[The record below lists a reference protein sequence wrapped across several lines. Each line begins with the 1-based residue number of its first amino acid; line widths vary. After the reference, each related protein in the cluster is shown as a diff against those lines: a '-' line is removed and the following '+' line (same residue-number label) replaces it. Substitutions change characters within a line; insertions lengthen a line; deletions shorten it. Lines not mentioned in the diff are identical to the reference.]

1 MQSSR
6 KGRLGAIHSCCVHVY
21 VCLFACALYCINVYK
36 VKLCIIIVVFYCFI
50 QVTGHD
56 FQHVLVLNIQSLVFP
71 CIFYTRLVCAI
82 MLNMSREV
90 TCVGLCADK
99 MALLS
104 TPRSALIPLHQQRN
118 DASQQLVLSVSVTIL
133 YEHDLIAAS
142 RFNEYY

>member
-1 MQSSR
+1 
-6 KGRLGAIHSCCVHVY
+6 
-21 VCLFACALYCINVYK
+21 
-36 VKLCIIIVVFYCFI
+36 
-50 QVTGHD
+50 
-56 FQHVLVLNIQSLVFP
+56 
-71 CIFYTRLVCAI
+71 

-118 DASQQLVLSVSVTIL
+118 DASQQLVLSVSATIL

-142 RFNEYY
+142 RFNEYYWMLNGGTALLSNGSECCCEL